1 MTPTTGSPG
10 ASLRTTFLAEW
21 TRLTT
26 RRILWP
32 TLIATL
38 LFGTAGPALV
48 LAAAEPAA
56 AGAADGMVPSLEQ
69 LADPGGGTEIFRTAT
84 AFAGTLLFALL
95 CGVFALEF
103 SRGTHRTMLFAQPR
117 RVPLLVGRL
126 AALLAF
132 AAAGLA
138 LAELLTWVAAR
149 LLAPAFD
156 VDAGSWLGP
165 RSAGAALTD
174 YATVL
179 MWVTGYTAFALV
191 LAVLLRSVP
200 LTLTVGIAWAGPFEH
215 LVGDSLTAGRE
226 YFPGLL
232 LEALG
237 RGGTPDVGATRALLT
252 VAAYSAAFLA
262 LSATA
267 FARRDVTS

>member
-1 MTPTTGSPG
+1 MR
-10 ASLRTTFLAEW
+10 ATFLAEW
-21 TRLTT
+21 TRLT
-26 RRILWP
+26 RRRTLWP
-32 TLIATL
+32 ALIAAL
-38 LFGTAGPALV
+38 VFAAAGAALV

-56 AGAADGMVPSLEQ
+56 RVPTDGMMPTLEE
-69 LADPGGGTEIFRTAT
+69 LADPGGGTQVFRSAV

-103 SRGTHRTMLFAQPR
+103 SRGTYRTMLFAQPR

-138 LAELLTWVAAR
+138 CAELLMWLVAR
-149 LLAPAFD
+149 LLAGSFD
-156 VDAGSWLGP
+156 VDAGAWISLDGIG
-165 RSAGAALTD
+165 SAAAD

-179 MWVTGYTAFALV
+179 VWVTGYATFALL
-191 LAVLLRSVP
+191 LAMLLRSVP
-200 LTLTVGIAWAGPFEH
+200 LTLAVGIAWAGPFEH
-215 LVGDSLTAGRE
+215 LTGDAWSAGKE
-226 YFPGLL
+226 FFPGLL

-237 RGGTPDVGATRALLT
+237 QGGTPDVSATRALLT
-252 VAAYSAAFLA
+252 LAAYSAAFLA

-267 FARRDVTS
+267 FARRDVTA